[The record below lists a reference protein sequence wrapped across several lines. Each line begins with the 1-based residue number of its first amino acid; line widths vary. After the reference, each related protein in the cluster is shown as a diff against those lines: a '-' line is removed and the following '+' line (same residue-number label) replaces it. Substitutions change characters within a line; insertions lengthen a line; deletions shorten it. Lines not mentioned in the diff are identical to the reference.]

1 MSEGFALY
9 PLGMNWADD
18 SKHGQWR
25 DRFGGYGKVGIT
37 VDASRVLSEV
47 PKTSRQPS
55 ETHAGLVTSLKSFGD
70 FDLTLKMKT
79 IRQLRTPSPNPW
91 EMAWVLWHYTDP
103 THFYY
108 LILKTNGWELGKEDP
123 AYPGNQRFLITQSS
137 PSFRPGPW
145 YSVHI
150 RQVGRRITIWVGRTK
165 LGTFTDYQRPYRRG
179 SLGLYCEDSQVEFDD
194 VLVR

>member
-1 MSEGFALY
+1 
-9 PLGMNWADD
+9 MNWVDG
-18 SKHGQWR
+18 SRHGRWL
-25 DRFGGYGKVGIT
+25 DRFGGYGKVGIS
-37 VDASRVLSEV
+37 VDGSRVLSEF
-47 PKTSRQPS
+47 PKASRHPS
-55 ETHAGLVTSLKSFGD
+55 ETHAGLVTSLRTFGD
-70 FDLTLKMKT
+70 MDLTLRMKT

-91 EMAWVLWHYTDP
+91 EMAWILWHYTDY

-150 RQVGRRITIWVGRTK
+150 RQVGNRITIWVGRK
-165 LGTFTDYQRPYRRG
+165 RLRSFTDHQRPYRRG
-179 SLGLYCEDSQVEFDD
+179 SLGLYCEDSQVEFGN